1 LSNLIK
7 LFLSLFTF
15 CLLAIACNKKNIP
28 AKTADVKGQPM
39 NFPTPPPQ
47 IPINAAPAVV
57 TENPIV
63 EKVPKIYLKKT
74 PCFGKCPV
82 FEVKIQEDGSALWV
96 GTKNVERIG
105 TFSAQISKETLEEII
120 KEAENVGY
128 FNFSEAYPTNGRKIA
143 DFPLTITSINSAN
156 GARRIEN
163 NFDAPV
169 ALQAFEQY
177 LFEKFDKLDW
187 K

>member
-1 LSNLIK
+1 LSSQIK
-7 LFLSLFTF
+7 LFLSLFTY

-28 AKTADVKGQPM
+28 AKTSDVKGQPM
-39 NFPTPPPQ
+39 NFPIPPPQ
-47 IPINAAPAVV
+47 MPNVATPPVV
-57 TENPIV
+57 PENPV
-63 EKVPKIYLKKT
+63 GEKVPMIYLKKT

-105 TFSAQISKETLEEII
+105 TFSAQISKETLEEIM
-120 KEAENVGY
+120 KEAEKIQY
-128 FNFSEAYPTNGRKIA
+128 FSFSETYPTNGKKIA
-143 DFPLTITSINSAN
+143 DFPMTISSINSAN

-163 NFDAPV
+163 NFDAPI

-177 LFEKFDKLDW
+177 LFEKMDKLDW